1 MGRPSSR
8 TNPVTPFSY
17 TADSGFP
24 RYVHQ
29 LSVVARLY
37 GPDLKGSLMNVVVLH
52 GTLSSDPVTRTLNS
66 GSVLVSLELTTLVDG
81 ASVSV
86 PVAWFDPPTEVTWA
100 AGDTLL
106 VTGTVRRRFFRTGG
120 LTQSRTEVVAA
131 EVIAGGRR
139 RQERAAL
146 SRAALLL
153 EREPV

>member
-1 MGRPSSR
+1 M
-8 TNPVTPFSY
+8 
-17 TADSGFP
+17 
-24 RYVHQ
+24 
-29 LSVVARLY
+29 SVVVRFY
-37 GPDLKGSLMNVVVLH
+37 VRDMKGSPMNVVVLH
-52 GTLSSDPVTRTLNS
+52 GTLSSDPITRTLTS
-66 GSVLVSLELTTLVDG
+66 GSVLVSLELTTVVDG

-86 PVAWFDPPTEVTWA
+86 PVAWFDPPTEVAWV

-146 SRAALLL
+146 SRAASLL
-153 EREPV
+153 EREPA

>member
-1 MGRPSSR
+1 M
-8 TNPVTPFSY
+8 
-17 TADSGFP
+17 
-24 RYVHQ
+24 
-29 LSVVARLY
+29 
-37 GPDLKGSLMNVVVLH
+37 KGSLMNVVVLH
-52 GTLSSDPVTRTLNS
+52 GTLSSDPVTRTLTS
-66 GSVLVSLELTTLVDG
+66 GSVLVSLELTTRVDG

-86 PVAWFDPPTEVTWA
+86 PVAWFDPPAAVAWT

-153 EREPV
+153 EREPA